1 MYLVC
6 VKESDLR
13 RPRNITPIYFAF
25 HRLIQHDET
34 KEWQLANCVN
44 RNFNPSI
51 KPAGKRTVDN
61 TGQIGVD
68 ENKTEE
74 DVRSSEA
81 VHTRFG
87 RRIQFPKKYAEDFE
101 VEN

>member
-1 MYLVC
+1 MT
-6 VKESDLR
+6 K
-13 RPRNITPIYFAF
+13 PRNGNSQTASTGISIP
-25 HRLIQHDET
+25 
-34 KEWQLANCVN
+34 QLNL
-44 RNFNPSI
+44 P
-51 KPAGKRTVDN
+51 GKTVDN

-74 DVRSSEA
+74 DVRSSDA

-87 RRIQFPKKYAEDFE
+87 RRIQFPMKYAEDFE